1 MAMMTPS
8 AILELIETNQ
18 EHNRLLD
25 SLSLRIWH
33 FLRANNNKEC
43 TLDEILRGVTHKR
56 QSISKSEIVKRVRYM
71 TFLGIIKEIERFT
84 RTKSGNKTKI
94 RAYVA
99 VPLHVLEKRVV
110 DQLQSL
116 DLRGLTSYII

>member
-1 MAMMTPS
+1 MMTPS

-99 VPLHVLEKRVV
+99 VPYMFSKR
-110 DQLQSL
+110 
-116 DLRGLTSYII
+116 G

>member
-1 MAMMTPS
+1 MMTPS
-8 AILELIETNQ
+8 AILELIETNY
-18 EHNRLLD
+18 EHNKLLD
-25 SLSLRIWH
+25 FLSLRIWH
-33 FLRANNNKEC
+33 FLRASKNREG

-71 TFLGIIKEIERFT
+71 TFLGIIEEVERLAYM
-84 RTKSGNKTKI
+84 KSGNKTKI